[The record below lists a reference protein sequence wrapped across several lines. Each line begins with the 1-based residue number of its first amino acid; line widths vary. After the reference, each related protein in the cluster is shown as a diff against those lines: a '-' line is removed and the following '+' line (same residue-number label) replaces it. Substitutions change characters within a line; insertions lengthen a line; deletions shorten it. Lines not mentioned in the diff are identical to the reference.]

1 MLLSKGGTTLSYSKY
16 SHLKIVSVISLSL
29 LVSGC
34 NMFTPLKKPEIGPAG
49 TPVEAKPNPPLMQRF
64 ESPPGGLYDLEATA
78 GVIFQGI
85 NKKDWLQTERGFST
99 LQTLW
104 PQVKNLTGD
113 KQGIKDADE
122 AFTKLETDIIKR
134 NSTDSYESLIKFMAS
149 ISDVGKSYKLS
160 PLSDIVVIGNT
171 IRNVSFYVQDK
182 AWDKAKA
189 KVKELE
195 GAWGQAKPSMEK
207 VGILGEITKTHSAVK
222 QLKDAVEA
230 ENKGAAEEQITNI
243 NESMGT
249 IREYYHG
256 K

>member
-1 MLLSKGGTTLSYSKY
+1 LSQ
-16 SHLKIVSVISLSL
+16 LKCSLVKMAAIISLSL
-29 LVSGC
+29 LLSGC
-34 NMFTPLKKPEIGPAG
+34 NMFTPVKKPEIGPTG
-49 TPVEAKPNPPLMQRF
+49 SPIEAEIKPNPPLTQRF
-64 ESPPGGLYDLEATA
+64 ISPPGELYDLEATA

-85 NKKDWLQTERGFST
+85 NKGDWLQVESGLTT

-113 KQGIKDADE
+113 KKGIKNADE
-122 AFTKLETDIIKR
+122 AFTQLITNITEKK
-134 NSTDSYESLIKFMAS
+134 STESYESLNKFMAS
-149 ISDVGKSYKLS
+149 VSDVGKSYKLS
-160 PLSDIVVIGNT
+160 PLSDIVGVGNT
-171 IRNVSFYVQDK
+171 LRNVSFYVHDK

-207 VGILGEITKTHSAVK
+207 VGILSEVTKTHTAVK
-222 QLKDAVEA
+222 QLKDAVDA
-230 ENKGAAEEQITNI
+230 ENQGSAEEQITNI

>member
-1 MLLSKGGTTLSYSKY
+1 MSYSKD
-16 SHLKIVSVISLSL
+16 SVLKIVTIISLSL
-29 LVSGC
+29 FLSGC
-34 NMFTPLKKPEIGPAG
+34 NTFTPLKKPEIGPAG
-49 TPVEAKPNPPLMQRF
+49 NPVEAKPNPPLSQRF
-64 ESPPGGLYDLEATA
+64 ESPPGELYDLEATA

-85 NKKDWLQTERGFST
+85 NKKDWLQTERGLST

-104 PQVKNLTGD
+104 PQVKNLTGT
-113 KQGIKDADE
+113 KKGMKDADE
-122 AFTKLETDIIKR
+122 ALTKLETDIIKR

-160 PLSDIVVIGNT
+160 PLSDIVAIGNT
-171 IRNVSFYVQDK
+171 LRNVSFYVQDK
-182 AWDKAKA
+182 SWDKAKA

-207 VGILGEITKTHSAVK
+207 VGILGEVTKTHSAVK

-230 ENKGAAEEQITNI
+230 ENKGSAEEQIANI

>member
-1 MLLSKGGTTLSYSKY
+1 MLLSKGGAILTYSNY
-16 SHLKIVSVISLSL
+16 SNLKLVSVISLTL

-49 TPVEAKPNPPLMQRF
+49 SPVETKPNPPISQRF
-64 ESPPGGLYDLEATA
+64 ESPPKELYDLEATA

-85 NKKDWLQTERGFST
+85 NKKDWVQAERGIAT

-104 PQVKNLTGD
+104 PQIKDLAGNKKGL
-113 KQGIKDADE
+113 KDADE
-122 AFTKLETDIIKR
+122 ALTTLETDINKQ
-134 NSTDSYESLIKFMAS
+134 SSLASYESLIKFMAS
-149 ISDVGKSYKLS
+149 VSDVGKSYKLS
-160 PLSDIVVIGNT
+160 PLSDIVAIGNT
-171 IRNVSFYVQDK
+171 IRNVSFYVQEK
-182 AWDKAKA
+182 NWDKAKA
-189 KVKELE
+189 KMKELE

-230 ENKGAAEEQITNI
+230 ENKGAAEEQIANI
-243 NESMGT
+243 NESMGI

>member
-1 MLLSKGGTTLSYSKY
+1 
-16 SHLKIVSVISLSL
+16 
-29 LVSGC
+29 
-34 NMFTPLKKPEIGPAG
+34 MFTPLKKPEIGPAG
-49 TPVEAKPNPPLMQRF
+49 SLVEAKENPPLIQRF
-64 ESPPGGLYDLEATA
+64 KSPPRELYDLEATA

-85 NKKDWLQTERGFST
+85 SKKDWLQAERGFST

-104 PQVKNLTGD
+104 PQVKDLSGN
-113 KQGIKDADE
+113 KKGIKDADE
-122 AFTKLETDIIKR
+122 ALTTLETDIMKR
-134 NSTDSYESLIKFMAS
+134 SSTDSYESLIKFMAS

-160 PLSDIVVIGNT
+160 PLSDIVIIGNT
-171 IRNVSFYVQDK
+171 TRNVSFYVEDK

-195 GAWGQAKPSMEK
+195 GSWGQAKPSMEK
-207 VGILGEITKTHSAVK
+207 VGILGEITKTHSAIK

-249 IREYYHG
+249 IREYYQG

>member
-1 MLLSKGGTTLSYSKY
+1 MSQ
-16 SHLKIVSVISLSL
+16 LKHSTKVTAAIISLSL
-29 LVSGC
+29 LLSGC
-34 NMFTPLKKPEIGPAG
+34 NMLSPVKKPEIGPAG
-49 TPVEAKPNPPLMQRF
+49 SPVESKPNPPLTQRF
-64 ESPPGGLYDLEATA
+64 TSPPGELYDLEATA

-85 NKKDWLQTERGFST
+85 NKGNWPQVESGMTT

-104 PQVKNLTGD
+104 PQVKTLTGN
-113 KQGIKDADE
+113 KKGIKDADE
-122 AFTKLETDIIKR
+122 ALTQLVTNVAGKKTTE
-134 NSTDSYESLIKFMAS
+134 SYEDLNKFMIS

-160 PLSDIVVIGNT
+160 PLSDIVAVGNT
-171 IRNVSFYVQDK
+171 LRNVSFYVHDK

-195 GAWGQAKPSMEK
+195 SAWGQAKPSMEK
-207 VGILGEITKTHSAVK
+207 VGILGEVTKTHSAVK

-230 ENKGAAEEQITNI
+230 ENQGSAEEQIMNI
-243 NESMGT
+243 NESMGA

>member
-1 MLLSKGGTTLSYSKY
+1 LSQLKY
-16 SHLKIVSVISLSL
+16 SSVKIAAIISLSL
-29 LVSGC
+29 LLSGC
-34 NMFTPLKKPEIGPAG
+34 NMFTPAKKPEIGPAG
-49 TPVEAKPNPPLMQRF
+49 SPVEAKPNPPLTQRF
-64 ESPPGGLYDLEATA
+64 VSPPGELYDLEATA

-85 NKKDWLQTERGFST
+85 NKGDWSQVESGLTT

-104 PQVKNLTGD
+104 PQIKNLTGN
-113 KQGIKDADE
+113 KKGINDADE
-122 AFTKLETDIIKR
+122 ALTQLVTNIAAKK
-134 NSTDSYESLIKFMAS
+134 STESYESLNKFMVS
-149 ISDVGKSYKLS
+149 VSDVGKSYKLS
-160 PLSDIVVIGNT
+160 PLSDIIAVGNT
-171 IRNVSFYVQDK
+171 LRNVSFYVHDK

-195 GAWGQAKPSMEK
+195 GTWGQAKPGMEK

-230 ENKGAAEEQITNI
+230 ENKGSAEEQITNI